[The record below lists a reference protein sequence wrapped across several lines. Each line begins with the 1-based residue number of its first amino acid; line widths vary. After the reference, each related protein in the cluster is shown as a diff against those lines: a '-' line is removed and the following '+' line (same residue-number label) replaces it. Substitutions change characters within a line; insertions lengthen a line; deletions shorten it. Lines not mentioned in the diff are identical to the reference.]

1 MAHGLRT
8 VHAERTARMKAQATA
23 GPGAACGWTVRVRAG
38 DWGDTSVGSRVFI
51 DLGAALAKMSAMGL
65 QGGLLAH

>member
-1 MAHGLRT
+1 
-8 VHAERTARMKAQATA
+8 MKAQATA

>member
-23 GPGAACGWTVRVRAG
+23 GPGATCGWTVRVRAG